1 MKVYW
6 SPRSPFVR
14 KVMVCAHEL
23 GISDRIEKIYTL
35 VSASKVNADMLQL
48 NPLGRIPA
56 LVTDENAVLYDSVVI
71 CEYLDSR
78 YGGGRLFPV
87 DGKRRWDTL
96 RRHALANG
104 MLELLVLWRSEL
116 SRPASQQSPDT
127 LHAFEHKVVSAL
139 SAAAAEEA
147 LDGVDVDIAHVTLG
161 VALGYLDF
169 RYADIDWRARHPRLA
184 DWYESFGARPS
195 MRNTLPEDEQLR
207 GGVSKGK

>member
-1 MKVYW
+1 MKLYW

-23 GISDRIEKIYTL
+23 DISDRIETVYTL
-35 VSASKVNADMLQL
+35 VSASKVNAEMMRA

-56 LVTDENAVLYDSVVI
+56 LVTEDGTVLYDSVVI
-71 CEYLDSR
+71 CEYLDVR
-78 YGGGRLFPV
+78 HGGRRLFPV
-87 DGKRRWDTL
+87 DGKQRWDTL

-116 SRPASQQSPDT
+116 GRPASQQSPDT

-139 SAAAAEEA
+139 SAAAKEEA
-147 LDGVDVDIAHVTLG
+147 LERVRIDMGHVTLG

-169 RYADIDWRARHPRLA
+169 RYGEMDWRARHPRLA
-184 DWYESFGARPS
+184 QWYESFGARPS
-195 MRNTLPEDEQLR
+195 MTNTLPEDEQIH
-207 GGVSKGK
+207 GDASKSK